1 MKRRTFV
8 ATLALVS
15 SALSLST
22 HAQRAGKMWRIGYL
36 MPTDIPRATLTDALR
51 ELGYVDGDTMRLEVR
66 SAQNDLD
73 RLPQLALAL
82 VQGNVDVIVAVS
94 PPAIKAASR
103 VTKTTPIV
111 MGFWGG
117 EGLIESGIVTSFAR
131 PGTNV
136 TGIYMLAAEMDA
148 KRLELLLDAIPNAR
162 RIAVLNPGPARGT
175 LSAVSRVAE
184 AARIQI
190 YMTDVPDASGYEPV
204 FDAMDKEHVDA
215 LL

>member
-82 VQGNVDVIVAVS
+82 VQGSVDVIVAVS
-94 PPAIKAASR
+94 PPAIKTASR

-148 KRLELLLDAIPNAR
+148 KRLELHLDAIPNEAPVR
-162 RIAVLNPGPARGT
+162 RFIWPRTPLGAALF
-175 LSAVSRVAE
+175 RVRSGSFVASDISNG
-184 AARIQI
+184 AFAQFA
-190 YMTDVPDASGYEPV
+190 DAPLGG
-204 FDAMDKEHVDA
+204 K
-215 LL
+215 